1 LQTINFNFGD
11 NSMLTTIFDQNQ
23 IQLFICKVELGQSY
37 ILGLWDAIVDI
48 QQAWCLLRTVQVY
61 L

>member
-1 LQTINFNFGD
+1 
-11 NSMLTTIFDQNQ
+11 MLTTIFDQNQ